1 VYSGSDIARVPKK
14 PGVYSLVRSVKNQST
29 TEWVYTGMSGNL
41 RERVGQHL
49 LQQTG
54 TYSGNKNAA
63 SVNLERL
70 THVRWWDISH
80 IDWPDDVTTE
90 YVDSKKQVKVAKK
103 GEKDWKQFLAGAAE
117 IIIKNRYPPMIDDQA
132 KPKGLAPDVAKSPKF
147 QEEIEKIIEKYS
159 ETELPS
165 LENLHRR
172 INQMDSRIL
181 ALEKLI
187 ENLDTES

>member
-1 VYSGSDIARVPKK
+1 
-14 PGVYSLVRSVKNQST
+14 VKNQKS
-29 TEWVYTGMSGNL
+29 TEWIYTGMSGNL
-41 RERVGQHL
+41 RDRVGEHL
-49 LQQTG
+49 VQQTG

-70 THVRWWDISH
+70 THVRWWDCSH
-80 IDWPDDVTTE
+80 IEWPSDVTKPE
-90 YVDSKKQVKVAKK
+90 PKK
-103 GEKDWKQFLAGAAE
+103 GSKEWKQAIAGGAE
-117 IIIKNRYPPMIDDQA
+117 IIVKNRYPPMLDDQA
-132 KPKGLAPDVAKSPKF
+132 KPRGLAPDVAKSPKF
-147 QEEIEKIIEKYS
+147 QEEIEKIIGKYS

-187 ENLDTES
+187 ENLDSES